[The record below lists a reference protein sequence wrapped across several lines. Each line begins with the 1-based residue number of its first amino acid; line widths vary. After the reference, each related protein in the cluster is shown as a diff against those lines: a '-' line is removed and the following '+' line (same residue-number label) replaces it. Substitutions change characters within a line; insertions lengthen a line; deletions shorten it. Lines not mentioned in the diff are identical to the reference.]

1 MIRNHIHLKIM
12 EPEQIIAD
20 EQVDKI
26 IAEAVNGFFC
36 LKPRHVDFASALK
49 PGILYFYQGK
59 EEKIMAV
66 DRGILVKSGSDVL
79 VSVLNAIAGD
89 DLSKLREQVRE
100 EFSRIEKTEE
110 EATNALRNLEAEL
123 IQHFVGLQKDL
134 EISS

>member
-1 MIRNHIHLKIM
+1 MTENKMHLKIM

-36 LKPRHVDFASALK
+36 LKPRHVDFASALR
-49 PGILYFYQGK
+49 PGILYFYREE
-59 EEKIMAV
+59 EEKLMAV
-66 DRGILVKSGSDVL
+66 DRGILVKCGSEVL

-89 DLSKLREQVRE
+89 ELGKLRQQVRE
-100 EFSRIEKTEE
+100 EFSRIEQTEE

-123 IQHFVGLQKDL
+123 IQHFIGLQKDL
-134 EISS
+134 ETSS

>member
-1 MIRNHIHLKIM
+1 MNKNHIHLKIM

-49 PGILYFYQGK
+49 PGILYFYQGEK
-59 EEKIMAV
+59 EKIMAV
-66 DRGILVKSGSDVL
+66 DRGILVKCGSEVL

-89 DLSKLREQVRE
+89 DLGKLREQVWE
-100 EFSRIEKTEE
+100 EFSRIEKIEE

>member
-1 MIRNHIHLKIM
+1 MNKNPMHLKVM

-20 EQVDKI
+20 ERVDKI

-36 LKPRHVDFASALK
+36 LKPRHVDFTSALK
-49 PGILYFYQGK
+49 PGILYYHRGE
-59 EEKIMAV
+59 EEKFMAV
-66 DRGILVKSGSDVL
+66 DRGILVKCGSEVL
-79 VSVLNAIAGD
+79 VSVRNAIAGD
-89 DLSKLREQVRE
+89 DLGKLRDRVRE

-123 IQHFVGLQKDL
+123 IQHFVELQKDI

>member
-1 MIRNHIHLKIM
+1 M

-26 IAEAVNGFFC
+26 IAEAINGFFC

-49 PGILYFYQGK
+49 PGILYYYQG
-59 EEKIMAV
+59 EQEKIMAV
-66 DRGILVKSGSDVL
+66 DRGILVKCDSEVL

-89 DLSKLREQVRE
+89 DLGKLREQVQQ
-100 EFSRIEKTEE
+100 EFSRIEKIEK

-123 IQHFVGLQKDL
+123 IQHFVGLQKNL

>member
-1 MIRNHIHLKIM
+1 MSKNHIHLKVM

-49 PGILYFYQGK
+49 PGILYLYQGE
-59 EEKIMAV
+59 EEKILAV
-66 DRGILVKSGSDVL
+66 DRGILVKCGSEVL

-89 DLSKLREQVRE
+89 DLGKLREQVRK
-100 EFSRIEKTEE
+100 EFSRIEKIEE

>member
-1 MIRNHIHLKIM
+1 MNKNHIHLKIM

-49 PGILYFYQGK
+49 PGILYFYQGEK
-59 EEKIMAV
+59 EKIMAV
-66 DRGILVKSGSDVL
+66 DRGILVKCGSEVL

-89 DLSKLREQVRE
+89 DLGKLREQVRE

-110 EATNALRNLEAEL
+110 EATNALRNLEVEL